1 MRIKIFLTAVF
12 FAAAVPTM
20 IMAAQDWQRGLA
32 RGLRTFSASGETGS
46 LVLVCD
52 PDRVYNPDVSYA
64 SFVVTMPQDRSAQ
77 QVVFLAET
85 GQQAAFDVRDG
96 TATQQAAR
104 PGDWTALIG
113 MIRQGGAFAV
123 VTARSTF
130 SLEMAAMS
138 DLDCG

>member
-1 MRIKIFLTAVF
+1 MRIKIFLTAAF

-20 IMAAQDWQRGLA
+20 IVAAQDWQKGMA
-32 RGLRTFSASGETGS
+32 RGLRTFSASGEAGS

-52 PDRVYNPDVSYA
+52 PDRVYNPDLSYA

-77 QVVFLAET
+77 QVVFLSEA

-104 PGDWTALIG
+104 PGDWSALIG

-123 VTARSTF
+123 VTANDTF
-130 SLEMAAMS
+130 SLDMAAMP
-138 DLDCG
+138 DFACD